1 MNISIIN
8 GSPKPGKSTTE
19 LMIEYLIP
27 FISENTVSIHNIN
40 RANWDKIQ
48 FAEIGG
54 GGCDALIFAFPLYV
68 DSIPS
73 HMLRFL
79 IELEKQKQLF
89 RKK

>member
-54 GGCDALIFAFPLYV
+54 GLWRAYFCISTLCGQHPLSYAKV
-68 DSIPS
+68 PYWI
-73 HMLRFL
+73 
-79 IELEKQKQLF
+79 
-89 RKK
+89 RKAKTVI

>member
-8 GSPKPGKSTTE
+8 GSSKPGKSTTE

-54 GGCDALIFAFPLYV
+54 GVVTRLFLHFHFMWTASPLIC
-68 DSIPS
+68 
-73 HMLRFL
+73 
-79 IELEKQKQLF
+79 
-89 RKK
+89 